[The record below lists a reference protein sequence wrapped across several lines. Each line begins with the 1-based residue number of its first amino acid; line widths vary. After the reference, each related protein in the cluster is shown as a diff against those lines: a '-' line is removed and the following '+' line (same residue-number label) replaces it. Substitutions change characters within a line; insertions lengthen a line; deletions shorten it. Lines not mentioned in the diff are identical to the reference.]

1 MEVIIDVCLD
11 GQESFYK
18 QINRVTCG
26 QWMISLGILYASLR
40 SDYSAVD
47 WAIPVK
53 ITQGLKTSHV
63 MLPTQLLF
71 NYWYIVWQQNLFFR
85 FDFKPNLSSFL
96 SDKNTFSVKRSY
108 LQFPA
113 MAFYYW

>member
-1 MEVIIDVCLD
+1 MKVIIDVFLD

-18 QINRVTCG
+18 QINRVTLG

-53 ITQGLKTSHV
+53 ITQRLKKSYV
-63 MLPTQLLF
+63 MLPRKLLF
-71 NYWYIVWQQNLFFR
+71 NY
-85 FDFKPNLSSFL
+85 
-96 SDKNTFSVKRSY
+96 
-108 LQFPA
+108 
-113 MAFYYW
+113 